1 MNHALLAGPHDRTR
15 MSPLHL
21 AGRFLSVLK
30 RSCSSLDDPP
40 IHVGT
45 AYAEST
51 RGNGWVV
58 SAALVRQASFGT
70 LSAQRQCW
78 IHAEDAEEA
87 LRLGTAELVKDHP
100 EFEIRQIAV
109 TPADRG

>member
-1 MNHALLAGPHDRTR
+1 MNHAILAGPQGRAR

-21 AGRFLSVLK
+21 AGRLLSALK
-30 RSCSSLDDPP
+30 RSCSSSDDPP
-40 IHVGT
+40 IQVGA
-45 AYAEST
+45 AYAGTT

-58 SAALVRQASFGT
+58 SAVLVRQACFGT

-100 EFEIRQIAV
+100 DFEIRQIAV
-109 TPADRG
+109 TPADCG